1 MRDDR
6 AHHVLT
12 AAEAAAAHVQPFELA
27 AADHVCGP
35 GTVVVEG
42 AATFDALFRRE
53 ARLEAADADL
63 HIFPAVLG
71 LSDDVG
77 LRLVQERVRQLHG
90 ARSALVLRRLPQ
102 QARTLAKVVHFVY
115 QPAVKRVRIGRRN
128 LFDNFQQLQVGQSD
142 FLLPGPPPRR
152 FRRAIEQRAAVCL
165 HQFVGCPC
173 GSVVRGSFGKGIA
186 GRCQPTRNFVLRFF
200 GGSALHAR
208 TFLGS
213 CHELWRSG
221 D

>member
-1 MRDDR
+1 MPVSCVGGRTSCRAPAVAVSTASRDLSTDR
-6 AHHVLT
+6 RYSRYQPGPVT
-12 AAEAAAAHVQPFELA
+12 SPSDAEAPSS
-27 AADHVCGP
+27 
-35 GTVVVEG
+35 
-42 AATFDALFRRE
+42 
-53 ARLEAADADL
+53 RLD
-63 HIFPAVLG
+63 I
-71 LSDDVG
+71 DVG
-77 LRLVQERVRQLHG
+77 LAPAVPQPVG
-90 ARSALVLRRLPQ
+90 PYRRRR
-102 QARTLAKVVHFVY
+102 ATS
-115 QPAVKRVRIGRRN
+115 QPAVERVRIGRRN
-128 LFDNFQQLQVGQSD
+128 LFANFQQLQVGQSD